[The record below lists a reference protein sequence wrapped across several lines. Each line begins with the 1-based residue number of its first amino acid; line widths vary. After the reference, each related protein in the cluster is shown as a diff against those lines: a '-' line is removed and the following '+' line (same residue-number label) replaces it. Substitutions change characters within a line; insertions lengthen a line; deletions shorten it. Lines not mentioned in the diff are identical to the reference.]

1 MFKKVLVFVA
11 GAMMLAAPAVAS
23 EVSEGPMNVTSKFK
37 LSIGGFARL
46 DYVYNSQNRG
56 QFGFLL
62 PNGVGRSGSTAE
74 QQDQSMLTARVSR
87 FWLKVDGP
95 AFFGAKTNAFI
106 EADFVGLST
115 ATNTGNENGELRMRQ
130 AYGSLDWPNTQI
142 LFGQAYEMFGPA
154 VASTVDFRQGAF
166 YGTPNS
172 PRVAQFRITQKL
184 NFNPDNHL
192 KLVVGVQNPVE
203 DAGLSGDVPNVA
215 GQIMFVSKAL
225 GVSPGFYGM
234 SMKGLQ
240 AGFFGLWGT
249 QVDAPSGAR
258 NSDVYGY
265 GVYAFVPLLKSKD
278 GKSRA
283 MTASLEAQAYIAS
296 GMNWNGATAANL
308 TGTSGT
314 AAKGYG
320 AYGQIMFYPIQ
331 DVGITAGYERRNAMN
346 YKSLATANT
355 ASSSFEEY
363 NQLVYANVAYD
374 LNAAVRVAAEYLH
387 GKTQYNTPVT
397 VAGGGTQGDSGNINA
412 VRCAFY
418 YFF

>member
-1 MFKKVLVFVA
+1 M
-11 GAMMLAAPAVAS
+11 
-23 EVSEGPMNVTSKFK
+23 
-37 LSIGGFARL
+37 
-46 DYVYNSQNRG
+46 
-56 QFGFLL
+56 
-62 PNGVGRSGSTAE
+62 
-74 QQDQSMLTARVSR
+74 
-87 FWLKVDGP
+87 
-95 AFFGAKTNAFI
+95 
-106 EADFVGLST
+106 
-115 ATNTGNENGELRMRQ
+115 
-130 AYGSLDWPNTQI
+130 
-142 LFGQAYEMFGPA
+142 
-154 VASTVDFRQGAF
+154 
-166 YGTPNS
+166 
-172 PRVAQFRITQKL
+172 
-184 NFNPDNHL
+184 
-192 KLVVGVQNPVE
+192 
-203 DAGLSGDVPNVA
+203 
-215 GQIMFVSKAL
+215 
-225 GVSPGFYGM
+225 
-234 SMKGLQ
+234 
-240 AGFFGLWGT
+240 
-249 QVDAPSGAR
+249 DAPSGAR

-387 GKTQYNTPVT
+387 AKTQFNTPVT
-397 VAGGGTQGDSGNINA
+397 VAGAGPQGDSGNINA